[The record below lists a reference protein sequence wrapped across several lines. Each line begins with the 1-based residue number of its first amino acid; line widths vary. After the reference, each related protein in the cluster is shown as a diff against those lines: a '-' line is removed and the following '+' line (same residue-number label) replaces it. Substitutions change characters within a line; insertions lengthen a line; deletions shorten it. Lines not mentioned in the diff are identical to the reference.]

1 VNVAG
6 TRSASGCPDASPSP
20 PVRAQSFGAALRRG
34 LAEGVPDR
42 AQRGHRDPEV
52 RELAPGADPR
62 PTPVAGTLAEPERLP
77 LASLAPVHRVA
88 LAVEVLKAGDRG
100 RIEIGLHPGAAL
112 QLDAVGEGVAMVL
125 TVAPPLARAAAAEL
139 PALVE
144 GLRQRGVK
152 VARAEVRVGAERR
165 GSGGRAR

>member
-6 TRSASGCPDASPSP
+6 TRSAGGDREASASP

-34 LAEGVPDR
+34 LAEALPDR
-42 AQRGHRDPEV
+42 AKNRPRGPEV
-52 RELAPGADPR
+52 PELSPGLEPR
-62 PTPVAGTLAEPERLP
+62 QAGLAGTLVDPERLP
-77 LASLAPVHRVA
+77 IAALAPAHRVA

-100 RIEIGLHPGAAL
+100 RVEIGLHPGAAL
-112 QLDAVGEGVAMVL
+112 HLEAVGDGVAMVL
-125 TVAPPLARAAAAEL
+125 AVAPQLARAAAAEL
-139 PALVE
+139 PGLVE